1 MTSRNIYKFIYNGIK
16 TIRVPVNASYS
27 VIHLRNI
34 YRLISFV
41 KRIRINFLKYTNL
54 PLFLVDRK
62 DNAVKSVLL
71 WVY

>member
-1 MTSRNIYKFIYNGIK
+1 VLTDTNFIYNGIK
-16 TIRVPVNASYS
+16 TKRVSVNASYS
-27 VIHLRNI
+27 LIHLRNI

-41 KRIRINFLKYTNL
+41 KRIRIKFLKTTNL

-62 DNAVKSVLL
+62 YNAIKYVLL